1 MIETLKLPS
10 LWQTIQHALGLDQ
23 AIFTAVQQAPEGLW
37 LAGMIVCLAG
47 LSEAV
52 GQSIVLL
59 INRVRF
65 KRFVLA
71 LLIATISHF
80 VGYLLW
86 TTTVWLVG
94 GYLFERT
101 QPWLAIAS
109 VVGLAYAP
117 QLLAFFTL
125 TPFIGNPFSI
135 LLSLW
140 SLLAIVVALRAG
152 LGLETWQAIVTS
164 GLGWLLIQTWKRT
177 VGRPVYALGRWLQR
191 RAAGVPLEFT
201 SHDVSRLR
209 RRPYWLEN
217 LESWKSQRP
226 LIDRH
231 QLVAR
236 LSQSGLLLVEQ
247 ILPET
252 KGASSQ
258 GSLKIRLPKREP

>member
-101 QPWLAIAS
+101 QPWTTFP
-109 VVGLAYAP
+109 GYHGGRG
-117 QLLAFFTL
+117 
-125 TPFIGNPFSI
+125 TPP
-135 LLSLW
+135 
-140 SLLAIVVALRAG
+140 AG
-152 LGLETWQAIVTS
+152 TFGIPYTTS
-164 GLGWLLIQTWKRT
+164 Q
-177 VGRPVYALGRWLQR
+177 
-191 RAAGVPLEFT
+191 
-201 SHDVSRLR
+201 
-209 RRPYWLEN
+209 
-217 LESWKSQRP
+217 
-226 LIDRH
+226 
-231 QLVAR
+231 
-236 LSQSGLLLVEQ
+236 
-247 ILPET
+247 
-252 KGASSQ
+252 
-258 GSLKIRLPKREP
+258 